1 LTKHGRSCRGRFSPA
16 PLFSL
21 AQFIAYFFGV
31 FAVSIRHRS
40 LFYDFRGSQAPP
52 AVASRMG
59 DWCSLTVQTAG
70 TPYVKA
76 VSGGSMDLLLDATN
90 EVQSACLYQGDV
102 LPFDID
108 EIRRVSFVVKLTAT
122 LNAAIMGAFGVCS
135 ARNATL
141 DTVAEAAWFHFNG
154 SNALVVETD
163 DGTNNN
169 DDVATGIDLSTT
181 YKRCTID
188 FCTGVKTNSPPT
200 ASKGGK
206 GNVLFY
212 VSDSMSSQRRVA
224 TGTAFDM
231 SNYAGNLQLFA
242 QIQKTAA
249 AAGATLS
256 IQEIEV
262 EFKTGA

>member
-1 LTKHGRSCRGRFSPA
+1 M
-16 PLFSL
+16 
-21 AQFIAYFFGV
+21 
-31 FAVSIRHRS
+31 SIRHRS

-70 TPYVKA
+70 TPLVKA
-76 VSGGSMDLLLDATN
+76 VSGGSMDLVLDATN
-90 EVQSACLYQGDV
+90 EVQSACLYQGNI

-108 EIRRVSFVVKLTAT
+108 ELRRVSFVVKLTAA
-122 LNAAIMGAFGVCS
+122 LNAAIQGAFGVAS
-135 ARNATL
+135 AQNATL

-154 SNALVVETD
+154 SNALLVETD

-169 DDVATGIDLSTT
+169 DDVATGVTLSTT
-181 YKRCTID
+181 YRRCVID

-212 VSDSMSSQRRVA
+212 VSDDFGSLRRVA

-231 SNYAGNLQLFA
+231 SNYSGNLQLIA
-242 QIQKTAA
+242 QLQKSAA

-262 EFKTGA
+262 EFKSGA